1 MQKKNDISRR
11 SYVYQNHTIKSANKR
26 YNTKYLKIQQ
36 IQNTMIYTDS
46 DAYNKTIRRFSA
58 WMTL

>member
-1 MQKKNDISRR
+1 MRFLDEVMFIKIIRYILS
-11 SYVYQNHTIKSANKR
+11 KSANKR